1 MLGRLTD
8 TLFHSPSRQL
18 ERERYLEEELMIMVH
33 LSSRLRLLR
42 LGTISRSG
50 LTKQVVSQRPT
61 RIRDGKSRRTVQF
74 KRSSLLRVIQSHWL
88 HNFVLL
94 RQATSQVVRREELFP
109 EEVRLLTGHLLQPKP
124 PQPLGTVSLVGMRV
138 RIRYQ
143 TVLPTRSAQQAIAA

>member
-1 MLGRLTD
+1 MT
-8 TLFHSPSRQL
+8 
-18 ERERYLEEELMIMVH
+18 MVH

-74 KRSSLLRVIQSHWL
+74 KRSSLLKVIQSHWL
-88 HNFVLL
+88 RNSVLL

-109 EEVRLLTGHLLQPKP
+109 EAVQLLTGHLLQPKP
-124 PQPLGTVSLVGMRV
+124 LPPLGTVSLVGMRV

-143 TVLPTRSAQQAIAA
+143 TVLPIRSAQQAIAA